1 VGTCSGRE
9 HRRSGS
15 FAKCGSCRRTTI
27 PIMTEAK
34 IHPGHDG
41 ATRTAAL
48 PSRTMTSAAIDEP
61 PLSTASRRPN
71 PLLGVA
77 AGSPRTK
84 NPVLDSSS
92 KIVVKD
98 DPNDTYKPFTPTQM
112 ATVVVSGKQN
122 TAATDKVDA
131 NPSSYQP
138 DFSGVLLNNALQN
151 NALQNGQHCPRKISA
166 KVWRGASSSVRN

>member
-1 VGTCSGRE
+1 
-9 HRRSGS
+9 
-15 FAKCGSCRRTTI
+15 
-27 PIMTEAK
+27 MTEAK

-84 NPVLDSSS
+84 NLAAGSPRTKNPVLDSSS

-98 DPNDTYKPFTPTQM
+98 DPKDTYKPFTPTQM

>member
-1 VGTCSGRE
+1 LE
-9 HRRSGS
+9 
-15 FAKCGSCRRTTI
+15 TTF
-27 PIMTEAK
+27 
-34 IHPGHDG
+34 
-41 ATRTAAL
+41 
-48 PSRTMTSAAIDEP
+48 SRFQDLVQVSDFWK
-61 PLSTASRRPN
+61 
-71 PLLGVA
+71 
-77 AGSPRTK
+77 SP

-98 DPNDTYKPFTPTQM
+98 DPKDTYKPFTPTQM